1 MIPALIN
8 PDSYRLHVKL
18 PLHFPLLQFILNAE
32 SPDVWL
38 FIANVMIPKKFAGIV
53 ILPTNVFCPLLDI
66 VTDDDILI
74 EDVYK
79 FIKSLLLI
87 NYSGTLYIVYH

>member
-1 MIPALIN
+1 
-8 PDSYRLHVKL
+8 
-18 PLHFPLLQFILNAE
+18 
-32 SPDVWL
+32 
-38 FIANVMIPKKFAGIV
+38 MIPKKFAGIV
-53 ILPTNVFCPLLDI
+53 ILPTNVFFPLFDI